1 VSKENASEKKLMV
14 GGQAVIEGVMMR
26 SPEMVAVACRRADNS
41 IIVWRKAHQSLLHR
55 YKFLSLPIFRGSIV
69 LIEALVLGVQAL
81 TFSGDV
87 AMADEQAK
95 QNGKDAAPAQRPGR
109 RTLGQKIWMGL
120 TLAFAFA
127 IGLGI
132 FFYVPLLLTDWLGGR
147 TGPEGPFSGFWFN
160 LVDGIIRLVF
170 FLGYLWLIT
179 QMKDI
184 RRVFEYHGAEHKSI
198 FNFEEKKELL
208 PETAATFTR
217 FHPRCGT
224 SFLLIVML
232 VSIFVFMALG
242 RPETVGDRLL
252 RLAFIPVI
260 GGISYEFIR
269 LSDKGYRYSFWRLF
283 ILPGL
288 WLQRLTTKEPDLS
301 QLEVAIVS
309 LKAALGED
317 VTLLPNVI
325 VEDGKALVVSPSGE
339 LSPA

>member
-1 VSKENASEKKLMV
+1 MV

-26 SPEMVAVACRRADNS
+26 SPEMVAVACRRADGS
-41 IIVWRKAHQSLLHR
+41 IIVLRKPYRSLLNR
-55 YKFLSLPIFRGSIV
+55 FKILSLPIFRGSIV

-95 QNGKDAAPAQRPGR
+95 QNGASTPAQRPGQ
-109 RTLGQKIWMGL
+109 RTFGQKIWMGL

-127 IGLGI
+127 VGLGI
-132 FFYVPLLLTDWLGGR
+132 FFYVPLLLTDWLGAR
-147 TGPEGPFSGFWFN
+147 TGFWFN

-179 QMKDI
+179 RMKDI

-198 FNFEEKKELL
+198 FNFEEKKELM
-208 PETAATFTR
+208 PENASRFSR

-224 SFLLIVML
+224 SFLLIVMI

-269 LSDKGYRYSFWRLF
+269 LSDKGYRYAFWRLF

-317 VTLLPNVI
+317 VTLLPNV
-325 VEDGKALVVSPSGE
+325 VVDDGKAVMVNTV
-339 LSPA
+339 

>member
-1 VSKENASEKKLMV
+1 MSKENFSEKKLMV

-26 SPEMVAVACRRADNS
+26 SPQMVAIACRRADNS
-41 IIVWRKAHQSLLHR
+41 IIVWRKAYQSLLHR

-95 QNGKDAAPAQRPGR
+95 QNGNVSAKAQRPGQ
-109 RTLGQKIWMGL
+109 RTPGQKIWMGL
-120 TLAFAFA
+120 TLALAFA

-132 FFYVPLLLTDWLGGR
+132 FFYVPLLLTDWLGAR
-147 TGPEGPFSGFWFN
+147 TGFWFN
-160 LVDGIIRLVF
+160 LVDGVIRLVF

-242 RPETVGDRLL
+242 RPETVADRLL

-269 LSDKGYRYSFWRLF
+269 LSDKGYRNSFWRWF

-317 VTLLPNVI
+317 VSLLPNVV
-325 VEDGKALVVSPSGE
+325 VEDGKAFVASPSGE
-339 LSPA
+339 FSAA

>member
-1 VSKENASEKKLMV
+1 MSTENSSEKKLMV

-26 SPEMVAVACRRADNS
+26 SPEMVAVACRRADGS
-41 IIVWRKAHQSLLHR
+41 IIVLRKPYRSLLNR
-55 YKFLSLPIFRGSIV
+55 FKVLSMPIFRGSIV

-95 QNGKDAAPAQRPGR
+95 QNGNVSANAQRPGQ
-109 RTLGQKIWMGL
+109 RTFGQKIWMGL
-120 TLAFAFA
+120 TLILALA

-132 FFYVPLLLTDWLGGR
+132 FFYVPLLLTDWLGAR
-147 TGPEGPFSGFWFN
+147 TGFGFN
-160 LVDGIIRLVF
+160 LVDGIIRLAF
-170 FLGYLWLIT
+170 FLGYLGLIT
-179 QMKDI
+179 RLKDI

-198 FNFEEKKELL
+198 FNFEEKKTLT
-208 PETAATFTR
+208 PENASIFSR

-232 VSIFVFMALG
+232 VSIFVFMTLG
-242 RPETVGDRLL
+242 RPETVADRLL

-269 LSDKGYRYSFWRLF
+269 LSDKGYRNAFWRLF

-288 WLQRLTTKEPDLS
+288 WLQRMTTKEPDLG
-301 QLEVAIVS
+301 QLEVAIVA
-309 LKAALGED
+309 LKAALGEE
-317 VTLLPNVI
+317 VALLPNV
-325 VEDGKALVVSPSGE
+325 VVEEDGKAVVANV
-339 LSPA
+339 L

>member
-1 VSKENASEKKLMV
+1 MPKENSSEKKIMV

-26 SPEMVAVACRRADNS
+26 SPEMVAVACRRADGS
-41 IIVWRKAHQSLLHR
+41 IIVMRKPYRSLLSR
-55 YKFLSLPIFRGSIV
+55 FKILALPIFRGSIV
-69 LIEALVLGVQAL
+69 LIESLVLGVQAL

-87 AMADEQAK
+87 AMADEHAK
-95 QNGKDAAPAQRPGR
+95 QNGKASAPVQRPGQ
-109 RTLGQKIWMGL
+109 RTPGQKIWMGL
-120 TLAFAFA
+120 TLALAFA

-132 FFYVPLLLTDWLGGR
+132 FFYVPLLLTDWLGAR
-147 TGPEGPFSGFWFN
+147 TGFWFN
-160 LVDGIIRLVF
+160 LVDGVIRLVF

-179 QMKDI
+179 RMKDI

-198 FNFEEKKELL
+198 FNFEEKKDLA
-208 PETAATFTR
+208 PETAAAFSR

-242 RPETVGDRLL
+242 RPETVADRLL

-269 LSDKGYRYSFWRLF
+269 LSDKGFRNAFWRLF

-288 WLQRLTTKEPDLS
+288 WLQRLTTQEPDLT

-309 LKAALGED
+309 LKAALGEQ
-317 VTLLPNVI
+317 VELLPNVV
-325 VEDGKALVVSPSGE
+325 VEEEGKAMETQTV
-339 LSPA
+339 

>member
-1 VSKENASEKKLMV
+1 MAKKNSSEKKLMV

-41 IIVWRKAHQSLLHR
+41 IIVWRKAYQSLLHR
-55 YKFLSLPIFRGSIV
+55 YKFLSLPVFRGSIV

-95 QNGKDAAPAQRPGR
+95 QNGASTLAQRPGQ
-109 RTLGQKIWMGL
+109 RTTGQKIWMGL
-120 TLAFAFA
+120 TLALAFA

-132 FFYVPLLLTDWLGGR
+132 FFYIPLLLTDWLGAR
-147 TGPEGPFSGFWFN
+147 TGFWFN
-160 LVDGIIRLVF
+160 VVDGIIRLVF
-170 FLGYLWLIT
+170 FLAYLWLIT

-242 RPETVGDRLL
+242 RPETVADRLL

-269 LSDKGYRYSFWRLF
+269 LSDKGYRNSFWRLF

-317 VTLLPNVI
+317 VSLLPNVV
-325 VEDGKALVVSPSGE
+325 VEDEKTLVLSPSGE
-339 LSPA
+339 LNAA

>member
-1 VSKENASEKKLMV
+1 MSKENASEKKLMV

-26 SPEMVAVACRRADNS
+26 SPEMVAVACRRADGS
-41 IIVWRKAHQSLLHR
+41 IIVLRKPYRSLLNR
-55 YKFLSLPIFRGSIV
+55 FKVLSMPIFRGSIV

-87 AMADEQAK
+87 AMADEQAR
-95 QNGKDAAPAQRPGR
+95 QNGKDAVPAQRPGQ
-109 RTLGQKIWMGL
+109 RTRGQKIWMGL
-120 TLAFAFA
+120 TLALALA

-132 FFYVPLLLTDWLGGR
+132 FFYIPLLLTDWLGAR
-147 TGPEGPFSGFWFN
+147 TGFWFN
-160 LVDGIIRLVF
+160 LVDGFIRLAF

-179 QMKDI
+179 RMQDI

-198 FNFEEKKELL
+198 FNFEEKKELT
-208 PETAATFTR
+208 PENASIFSR

-232 VSIFVFMALG
+232 VSIFVFMTLG
-242 RPETVGDRLL
+242 RPETVADRLL
-252 RLAFIPVI
+252 RLAFIPLI

-269 LSDKGYRYSFWRLF
+269 LSDKGYRNAFWRFF

-288 WLQRLTTKEPDLS
+288 WLQRLTTKEPDRG

-317 VTLLPNVI
+317 VTVLPNV
-325 VEDGKALVVSPSGE
+325 VVEEDGKAVV
-339 LSPA
+339 AHAV